1 MKYLTTEEKELLF
14 REIYKDEGI
23 HRKRN
28 IAIFELAKYCA
39 FRASEI
45 TNLQMSYYDRGTAT
59 IYCKRLKGSNSNTLE
74 LVNPRVY
81 NALNDYLDERVSKG
95 ISSPYLF
102 ISQKGTPISRQR
114 MDVMMKEYCRKAK
127 YISPEK
133 WHMHT
138 LRHTRAIE
146 LIELGFDIDD
156 VQFWL
161 GHKNIENTLKYLDY
175 TPALKRTLFS
185 KLALFE
191 GENIS
196 YLNTMDNKKE
206 QQLSKNER
214 QIINF
219 YEKNRTSRTRKKK
232 S

>member
-14 REIYKDEGI
+14 REIYKEKGI
-23 HRKRN
+23 YRKRN

-45 TNLQMSYYDRGTAT
+45 TNLQMSYYDRRTAT
-59 IYCKRLKGSNSNTLE
+59 LYCKRLKGSNSNTLE
-74 LVNPRVY
+74 LVNPMVY
-81 NALNDYLDERVSKG
+81 NALNDYLDERASKG

-102 ISQKGTPISRQR
+102 VSQKGSPISRQR
-114 MDVMMKEYCRKAK
+114 MDVLMKQYCQKAK

-133 WHMHT
+133 WHMHA
-138 LRHTRAIE
+138 LRHSRAIE
-146 LIELGFDIDD
+146 LIELGFDVND

-161 GHKNIENTLKYLDY
+161 GHKNIENTLKYLEY
-175 TPALKRTLFS
+175 TPALKRALFS

-191 GENIS
+191 GENIT
-196 YLNTMDNKKE
+196 YLKLMDNNE
-206 QQLSKNER
+206 DPQQLSEKGR

-219 YEKNRTSRTRKKK
+219 YEKKTTTNRTRK
-232 S
+232 